1 MPLDM
6 WLSPWALGL
15 LGLCVGSFLNV
26 VVHRLPRMLERT
38 WTGEA
43 AEILQSHQEV
53 ANTGALKPAE
63 AQALAEQM
71 KRLSERLAATP
82 AYNLVVPRSACPACG
97 HQLVWHEN
105 LPLLGWLRLRGKC
118 AACGTRISARYPM
131 VELLTGLLFAAIA
144 WRMGPEPVT
153 LLWCGFAATLV
164 AASFIDWETTLLPD
178 VFTMNLLWVGL
189 VAAALGYT
197 VPLADAVWGLVA
209 AAVAL
214 GGISK
219 LWKLLRGS
227 DGMAMGDVKLLAA
240 LGAWLGWSM
249 LIPIVLVASAVGAV
263 VGIGMKLTG
272 ALREGRYVPF
282 GPFLSGAA
290 LLVLFAG
297 EAQVKGWLGWA

>member
-1 MPLDM
+1 MDV
-6 WLSPWALGL
+6 WLSPWVLGV
-15 LGLCVGSFLNV
+15 LGLCIGSFLNV

-43 AEILQSHQEV
+43 AEILQSHSEV
-53 ANTGALKPAE
+53 ANTGALSPAE
-63 AQALAEQM
+63 ALKLAEQM
-71 KRLSERLAATP
+71 KGLSERLAAQP
-82 AYNLVVPRSACPACG
+82 AYNLVTPRSACPACG
-97 HQLVWHEN
+97 HQLAWHEN
-105 LPLLGWLRLRGKC
+105 LPVLGWLRLRGKC
-118 AACGTRISARYPM
+118 SACGTRISARYPL

-144 WRMGPEPVT
+144 WRVGPQPVA

-189 VAAALGYT
+189 VVAALGYT
-197 VPLADAVWGLVA
+197 VPLADAVWGIVA
-209 AAVAL
+209 AALTL

-227 DGMAMGDVKLLAA
+227 EGMAMGDVKLLAA
-240 LGAWLGWSM
+240 LGAWFGWSM
-249 LIPIVLVASAVGAV
+249 LIPIVLAASAVGAV
-263 VGIGMKLTG
+263 VGIGMRLTG

-290 LLVLFAG
+290 LVVLFAG
-297 EAQVKGWLGWA
+297 QDQVKAWLGWA